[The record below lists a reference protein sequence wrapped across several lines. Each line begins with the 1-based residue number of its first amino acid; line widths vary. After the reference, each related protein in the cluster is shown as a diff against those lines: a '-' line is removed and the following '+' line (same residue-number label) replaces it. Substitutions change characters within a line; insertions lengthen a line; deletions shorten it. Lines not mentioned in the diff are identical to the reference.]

1 MVAGSWRVDL
11 SRLLQM
17 LQHEREDQ
25 SGLRPTSLLRAL
37 KRMIGQGPRT
47 RRNSSVQAL
56 DRPESLEVRQVL
68 SAVSPVEYSA
78 PLIAFEEAFVGDA
91 SKEQGLVAVDQQDVF
106 FPADAVQLDLL
117 PGGHFVQMVRD
128 QLSKSL
134 SPSNLIP
141 EMSIPGELV
150 QVTGKASTNRAQISD
165 VGLSSS
171 SVSNRIEVAAPETI
185 DAGLSDPIFSTADD
199 QLNLSFLIEY
209 SDGPQEVTVESISS
223 TNLQIRVSGLAGT
236 IYESSGIE
244 FTAQIL
250 YQNAMEVLQRVQP
263 TRPVQILF
271 PATSLAGN
279 ERIPMVPGS
288 SISDRLDPDL
298 GAGLSSAVSGPQT
311 ESDTSE
317 SLPNSLVQDAGSQAS
332 ANSTPD
338 DSSLID
344 QVFAG
349 SELALDTSILVKLG
363 VTRLH
368 QTLAWSQADSGSAI
382 LQQQEISAAT
392 DELKQEPESVPHSI
406 TTAVS
411 QRGLAK
417 LVRRGLSW
425 LRPGRLPAAG
435 LVSDA
440 VASEFLT
447 RVAAELIAD
456 SDSDASSRKPVAE
469 SVEWLSWLLSRT
481 SESNASA
488 GTGVSNRVHHNELV
502 PDAVPVFSNTVG
514 SSRDMRGAWN
524 AQAQIRKYREQH
536 RHASGLNG
544 AICIALYEHDSSSV
558 PQSTS
563 IPRELKY
570 VTNPRGPPVY
580 GRDADV
586 PLLEVEAPAD
596 LLERLRYSI
605 APRGPSLATV
615 ETQSPD
621 FTFSSGPR
629 MSPEK
634 VSTELAI

>member
-1 MVAGSWRVDL
+1 MDL

-17 LQHEREDQ
+17 LQHEREGQ
-25 SGLRPTSLLRAL
+25 SGLRPISLLCAL
-37 KRMIGQGPRT
+37 KQMIGQGSRT
-47 RRNSSVQAL
+47 RRNSGVQAL

-68 SAVSPVEYSA
+68 SAVSPVEFQA
-78 PLIAFEEAFVGDA
+78 PPIAFEETFVVDA
-91 SKEQGLVAVDQQDVF
+91 AGEQGLVAIDQQSVF
-106 FPADAVQLDLL
+106 FPTDVVQLDLL
-117 PGGHFVQMVRD
+117 PGGHVVQMVRD

-141 EMSIPGELV
+141 ELSVTEELV
-150 QVTGKASTNRAQISD
+150 QIPNKASTNRAQPND
-165 VGLSSS
+165 AVLSSS
-171 SVSNRIEVAAPETI
+171 SLSNSIEVAAPEMI
-185 DAGLSDPIFSTADD
+185 DTGLSDPIFSTAGD

-209 SDGPQEVTVESISS
+209 SDGPQEVTVETISS

-236 IYESSGIE
+236 IYESSGAE

-271 PATSLAGN
+271 PASSLASR
-279 ERIPMVPGS
+279 ERIPTVPGS
-288 SISDRLDPDL
+288 SIADRLDANR
-298 GAGLSSAVSGPQT
+298 GAEPSSAVSGPR
-311 ESDTSE
+311 
-317 SLPNSLVQDAGSQAS
+317 AGSDAPEFLPDSLIREVGLQVS
-332 ANSTPD
+332 ANSTSD
-338 DSSLID
+338 DTSLID
-344 QVFAG
+344 QVFAF
-349 SELALDTSILVKLG
+349 SELTLDTSILV
-363 VTRLH
+363 RLSVARLQ
-368 QTLAWSQADSGSAI
+368 QTLAWPHSDSGTAT
-382 LQQQEISAAT
+382 LQQQETSASAA
-392 DELKQEPESVPHSI
+392 DLKYEPESVLRSI
-406 TTAVS
+406 TPTGS
-411 QRGLAK
+411 QSGLAK

-425 LRPGRLPAAG
+425 LRPGRLPAAS
-435 LVSDA
+435 LVSDG

-447 RVAAELIAD
+447 RVAAELN
-456 SDSDASSRKPVAE
+456 AE
-469 SVEWLSWLLSRT
+469 SDPEAGSQNPGVEGVEWLSWLLRNS
-481 SESNASA
+481 SASNSYT
-488 GTGVSNRVHHNELV
+488 GTGAKNGIHRREVV
-502 PDAVPVFSNTVG
+502 PDAVPVFSKATG

-544 AICIALYEHDSSSV
+544 SICIALYEHDSSRV

-563 IPRELKY
+563 IPQELKY
-570 VTNPRGPPVY
+570 VANPRGPPVY

-586 PLLEVEAPAD
+586 PLLEVDAPAD

-605 APRGPSLATV
+605 APRGPSLAIV